1 MFPKLTSTTYFLE
14 WSNHLI
20 ICYHLTNWL
29 WSHNCPAVISLLNCL
44 CWVEWKV
51 LSTTLFLTNSSMV
64 NSYYGLYTK
73 GSSQYFNLA
82 WAYLTGV
89 TLISLVWRK
98 WFMPENYLGNARA
111 SQLGSDVNETGIWLS
126 PVVKFSM

>member
-14 WSNHLI
+14 CSNHLI

-44 CWVEWKV
+44 CWVEWIV

-98 WFMPENYLGNARA
+98 WFMPVYVRKLFRECQGF
-111 SQLGSDVNETGIWLS
+111 
-126 PVVKFSM
+126 PVRFRCKWNRNLTFTSC